1 MIDRKHLSQR
11 IAFGTF
17 RLLSLTVVGILF
29 AILGFIIYKGI
40 GVISWEFLTTAP
52 KDGMTAGGIWPA
64 IVGTFYLMIGSALFA
79 FPVGVMSGIYMN
91 EYAPKGWIVRFIRM
105 MTNNLSGIPSIVFGL
120 FGMALF
126 VNYMGFGD
134 SILAGSL
141 TLGLL
146 CVPLVIRTTE
156 EALKAIPDTLREGS
170 RALGAT
176 KLQTIW
182 HVILPMAMPNVIT
195 GLILALG
202 RVSGETAPILFT
214 CAAYF
219 LPQLPTS
226 ILDQCMALPYHLY
239 VISTSGTDM
248 EAQLPLAY
256 GTALVLIIIILF
268 VNLLANALRKYFEK
282 NALKG
287 ISMSIEERSVVAFI
301 GPSGCGKSTF
311 LRLFNRMND
320 LIPNTRLTG
329 EIHIDGKDIYGKDV
343 QVDELRK
350 KVGMVFQRPNP
361 FPKSIFENV
370 AYGLRVNGVTD
381 NSFIRQRVEESLR
394 GAALWEEVKDKL
406 KVSAY
411 ALSGGQQQRLC
422 IARAMAVSPSV
433 LLMDEPASALDPI
446 STAKVE
452 ELIHELKEQYTIV
465 IVTHNMQQAARV
477 SDKTAFFYLGQMVEF
492 DDTKKIFTNPEKVE
506 TQNYITGRFG

>member
-40 GVISWEFLTTAP
+40 GVINWEFLTTAP
-52 KDGMTAGGIWPA
+52 TDGMTAGGIMPA

-79 FPVGVMSGIYMN
+79 FPVG
-91 EYAPKGWIVRFIRM
+91 YAPKGWIVRLIRM

-182 HVILPMAMPNVIT
+182 HVVLPMAMPNVIT

-219 LPQLPTS
+219 LPQLPAS

-256 GTALVLIIIILF
+256 GTALVLIVIILL
-268 VNLLANALRKYFEK
+268 VNLLANALRKYFERK
-282 NALKG
+282 VK
-287 ISMSIEERSVVAFI
+287 
-301 GPSGCGKSTF
+301 
-311 LRLFNRMND
+311 MN
-320 LIPNTRLTG
+320 
-329 EIHIDGKDIYGKDV
+329 
-343 QVDELRK
+343 
-350 KVGMVFQRPNP
+350 
-361 FPKSIFENV
+361 
-370 AYGLRVNGVTD
+370 
-381 NSFIRQRVEESLR
+381 
-394 GAALWEEVKDKL
+394 
-406 KVSAY
+406 
-411 ALSGGQQQRLC
+411 
-422 IARAMAVSPSV
+422 
-433 LLMDEPASALDPI
+433 
-446 STAKVE
+446 
-452 ELIHELKEQYTIV
+452 
-465 IVTHNMQQAARV
+465 
-477 SDKTAFFYLGQMVEF
+477 
-492 DDTKKIFTNPEKVE
+492 
-506 TQNYITGRFG
+506 